1 MNLDVNLDDLYQEI
15 ILDHAKRPRH
25 FGPLADATVS
35 VHADNP
41 MCGDEV
47 DVHLKLTPEG
57 AVEALNFTGNACS
70 ICTASASLMTGKLL
84 RKTADE
90 CRAMSKTFQE
100 MLKSDQAV
108 AVPKEFGDLKAL
120 AGVRKFPQRVKCAT
134 LAWHAVED
142 ALKEAGV

>member
-1 MNLDVNLDDLYQEI
+1 MSLDLNLDDLYQEI

-25 FGPLADATVS
+25 FGPLADATAS

-47 DVHLKLTPEG
+47 DVHLKLG
-57 AVEALNFTGNACS
+57 ADGKVEALNFTGNACS

-84 RKTADE
+84 HKSPDE
-90 CRAMSKTFQE
+90 CRAMSQQFQQ
-100 MLKSDQAV
+100 MLKGESTP
-108 AVPKEFGDLKAL
+108 PKEFGDLKAL

-142 ALKEAGV
+142 ALKEAGQ